1 MKLSTIQQTLSH
13 LGKEAKRSLGQNFLH
28 DQNLAEWIVD
38 QLDLKPD
45 EPWVELGP
53 GLGALTEFALARS
66 TNGLVIE
73 KDGRLA
79 EYLAAQFPKQIG
91 RASCRER
98 V

>member
-38 QLDLKPD
+38 QLNLQPD

-53 GLGALTEFALARS
+53 GSA
-66 TNGLVIE
+66 
-73 KDGRLA
+73 
-79 EYLAAQFPKQIG
+79 P
-91 RASCRER
+91 
-98 V
+98 